1 VLINWQNEGIELI
14 DERKKLILKS
24 IIEDYIHFAE
34 PVGSRTI
41 SKRLD
46 LNLSS
51 ATVRNE
57 MSDLEEMGYI
67 VQPHT
72 SAGRVPTEKGYRL
85 YVDELMKLE
94 RLTADEIEIIRNALD
109 AKINELSQL
118 IRNASYIISRITNYT
133 SVSMTKQT
141 GAQRIKALQL
151 VPIETRKALVI
162 VVSSS
167 GAVRNNVVLLPGNV
181 APDELIKISNLL
193 NEKLMNCELNDFSFE
208 FVNSIWDEFS
218 IDKGLLLSV
227 IEGVA
232 EGIYQIENPE
242 VYTSGTANIF
252 NFPEFMD
259 VYKAKQ
265 FIDMMDEKRT
275 LREILNKAKT
285 SKGVTVL
292 IGTETEMDK
301 IAGLSVV
308 TATYKLNDVS
318 IGSIGIIGPTRM
330 EYSKVISSM
339 NIIKQAINE
348 EIKKIMGSSVDI
360 R

>member
-1 VLINWQNEGIELI
+1 MIKII
-14 DERKKLILKS
+14 ADERKRQILKA

-46 LNLSS
+46 MSLSS

-57 MSDLEEMGYI
+57 MSDLEEEGYI
-67 VQPHT
+67 TQPHT

-85 YVDELMKLE
+85 YVNELMRLE
-94 RLTADEIEIIRNALD
+94 RLSADEIEIIKSALD

-118 IRNASYIISRITNYT
+118 ISNAAYIISRITNYT

-141 GAQRIKALQL
+141 GTQRIKALQI
-151 VPIETRKALVI
+151 VPIESRKALVI

-167 GAVRNNVVLLPGNV
+167 GAVRNNVVLLPSSV
-181 APDELIKISNLL
+181 LPDELIKVSNLL
-193 NEKLMNCELNDFSFE
+193 NDKLTNCELNDFNIE
-208 FVNSIWDEFS
+208 FVNRLLAEFGIDRGILMSI
-218 IDKGLLLSV
+218 

-232 EGIYQIENPE
+232 DGIYQIENPD
-242 VYTSGTANIF
+242 VYTTGTANIF

-259 VYKAKQ
+259 VLKAKQ

-275 LREILNKAKT
+275 LREILNKAKST
-285 SKGVTVL
+285 RGVTVL
-292 IGTETEMDK
+292 IGTESEMEM
-301 IAGLSVV
+301 ASGLSIV
-308 TATYKLNDVS
+308 TATYRLNDVS
-318 IGSIGIIGPTRM
+318 IGSIGIIGPIRM
-330 EYSKVISSM
+330 EYAKVISSM

-348 EIKKIMGSSVDI
+348 EIKKAMGNSAEI
-360 R
+360 K

>member
-1 VLINWQNEGIELI
+1 LI
-14 DERKKLILKS
+14 DERKKQILKS

-41 SKRLD
+41 SRRLD

-57 MSDLEEMGYI
+57 MSDLEDMGYI
-67 VQPHT
+67 AQPHT
-72 SAGRVPTEKGYRL
+72 SAGRVPTEKGYRM

-94 RLTADEIEIIRNALD
+94 KLTTDEIETIHNALD
-109 AKINELSQL
+109 AKINELSHL
-118 IRNASYIISRITNYT
+118 IRNAAYIISRITNYT

-141 GAQRIKALQL
+141 GSQRIKALQI
-151 VPIETRKALVI
+151 VPIENRKALVI

-167 GAVRNNVVLLPGNV
+167 GAVRNNIVILPATVL
-181 APDELIKISNLL
+181 PDEMIRMSNML
-193 NEKLMNCELNDFSFE
+193 NDTLKNCELSDFSFE
-208 FVNSIWDEFS
+208 FVNRIWNEYG
-218 IDKGLLLSV
+218 IDKGVLLS
-227 IEGVA
+227 IMEGIA

-265 FIDMMDEKRT
+265 FLDLMDEKRT
-275 LREILNKAKT
+275 LREILSKAK
-285 SKGVTVL
+285 SGRGVTVL
-292 IGTETEMDK
+292 IGTETEMRQVE
-301 IAGLSVV
+301 GLSLV
-308 TATYKLNDVS
+308 TATYRLNDVS
-318 IGSIGIIGPTRM
+318 IGSIGIIGPVRM

-339 NIIKQAINE
+339 NIIKKAIGE
-348 EIKKIMGSSVDI
+348 EIRKMLGDSIDI
-360 R
+360 K

>member
-1 VLINWQNEGIELI
+1 MI
-14 DERKKLILKS
+14 DERKKQILKS

-34 PVGSRTI
+34 PVGSRTV
-41 SKRLD
+41 SKRAD

-57 MSDLEEMGYI
+57 MSDLEELGYI
-67 VQPHT
+67 MQPHT
-72 SAGRVPTEKGYRL
+72 SAGRIPTEKGYRL

-94 RLTADEIEIIRNALD
+94 RLTPDEIDIIKSALD

-118 IRNASYIISRITNYT
+118 IRNASYIVSRITNYT

-141 GAQRIKALQL
+141 GMLKIKALQI
-151 VPIETRKALVI
+151 VPIESRKALVI

-167 GAVRNNVVLLPGNV
+167 GAVRNNVVLLPISV
-181 APDELIKISNLL
+181 APEDLIKISNLL
-193 NEKLMNCELNDFSFE
+193 NDKLVNLRISDFSIE
-208 FVNSIWDEFS
+208 FLDRLWNEYN
-218 IDKGLLLSV
+218 IDKGVLLAIV
-227 IEGVA
+227 EGIA

-259 VYKAKQ
+259 VFKAKQ

-275 LREILNKAKT
+275 LRQILEKARNN
-285 SKGVTVL
+285 KGVTVL
-292 IGTETEMDK
+292 IGTETEMER
-301 IAGLSVV
+301 IAGLSIV

-348 EIKKIMGSSVDI
+348 EIKKVMGENVDI